1 MDGLNCIFNRR
12 SIRKYLK
19 KPVEFDKIAVIL
31 KAGSKAP
38 SAGNLQDYRF
48 IVLTDKVVIRH
59 VANHCTEQYWI
70 AQAPVAI
77 VVCTDIDRTEAYYG
91 LRGQRLYSIQDAA
104 AAMENM
110 LLAAYDLG
118 LGSCWIG
125 SFEEEYISD
134 ALNIPDNIRPQGI
147 ITLGYADGDSIERE
161 ETDLNTMV
169 YFNKYGIPIENMNT
183 LLREYNKEIEKIVT
197 VPEPIVDN
205 AFEKLKETVK
215 KTYHKAKNNMKNKN
229 SSRNIKK
236 NN

>member
-31 KAGSKAP
+31 KAASKAP

-48 IVLTDKVVIRH
+48 IVLTDKGVIRH
-59 VANHCTEQYWI
+59 VADHCTEQYWI
-70 AQAPVAI
+70 AQAPVII
-77 VVCTDIDRTEAYYG
+77 VVCADTDRTEAYYG
-91 LRGQRLYSIQDAA
+91 LRGQRLYSIQNAA
-104 AAMENM
+104 AAMQNM

-125 SFEEEYISD
+125 SFEEEYLSD
-134 ALNIPDNIRPQGI
+134 ALSIPDNIRPQGI
-147 ITLGYADGDSIERE
+147 ITLGYADGDPIERE
-161 ETDLNTMV
+161 EVDLNTMV
-169 YFNKYGIPIENMNT
+169 YFNKCGNPIENMNA

-197 VPEPIVDN
+197 LPEPIVDN
-205 AFEKLKETVK
+205 AFERLKETVK
-215 KTYHKAKNNMKNKN
+215 KTYHKAKNNLKNKN